1 MSTPAY
7 GPLRRTKLNV
17 PPPRQRLVRREKLL
31 EWLDRE
37 SCRPLTLISAPAGFG
52 KTTLLTSW
60 QHAQEG
66 RRFHTSWLSLDDEDN
81 DPVRFF
87 YYVVAALQV
96 VEPGIGRALLG
107 LFGYVKVP
115 AARDLMSMLLNELQE
130 STTPLLLVLD
140 DYHVIRNPEIDQA
153 IAYLVDHA
161 PETLRLFIATREEPR
176 LPLAR
181 WRAQQKIAEVDLE
194 NLRFSREEAASFLQ
208 HTMGLELDTGT
219 ARLLEVRADGWIAG
233 LQMAALSI
241 QRHVEAG
248 ESSEI
253 GTVAAAFGGDHRYVI
268 DYLASEVLRRQPDE
282 VRSFLRQT
290 SILERLCGPLCDA
303 VTERSDG
310 TRMLA
315 RLEQANMFLLR
326 LDDQRKWFRYHQL
339 FADFLRSGL
348 DTSERTELHL
358 RASAWHE
365 RQGFIEDA
373 FRHALAAGETVLA
386 IRLFRLAVENLTRR
400 GEFPTALA
408 WLEALPDA
416 AVRSR
421 RDLSGYK
428 AWLLYLEGRL
438 RESEAYSL
446 IARSIEDDDTPPA
459 HRATVQTFEAF
470 LAINRGDPRS
480 ALPLAREALQ
490 QLSDSQTFFRACALS
505 LLGHA
510 QRFCGEVEEALV
522 TLRSAVD
529 LGRECGN
536 DLIMLDA
543 LGTLT
548 SLMLARGQLREA
560 LALCTRAAQQHVD
573 ARGRPLPV
581 AGLVHLTLG
590 ALQYETNDLDQASSS
605 LVKAVEL
612 CRQLGMVYYVLTAQR
627 TLARVQHASGLR
639 EAAWDTLAASSEVA
653 QRSENPQRNRSL
665 EVLSAEFHLREGN
678 LDAAERALEN
688 VVRSKGSETFPES
701 LVLAEL
707 SLKRG
712 DARAA
717 CDRLDRA
724 EGKARDAGL
733 QARRIA
739 ILVLRSLSWRALG
752 KRAAAIRDVRT
763 AVSLAAPGGFR
774 RVFLDGGG
782 AVAWLLEGARDVA
795 PAFVD
800 SLLRELSPSAI
811 ERSEV
816 KAPTDLL
823 GETQMQILS
832 HLDRGLTNQE
842 IASKLDIT
850 VGTTKWHLNQIFGK
864 FQVRNRVEAIAKARE
879 LGLI

>member
-17 PPPRQRLVRREKLL
+17 PPPRQRLVPREKLL

-37 SCRPLTLISAPAGFG
+37 SSRPLTLISAPAGFG

-60 QHAQEG
+60 RHAQAG
-66 RRFHTSWLSLDDEDN
+66 RSSTTWLSLDDEDN

-87 YYVVAALQV
+87 YYVVGALQT

-107 LFGYVKVP
+107 LFGYMKIP
-115 AARDLMSMLLNELQE
+115 AARDLMSMLLDELQE
-130 STTPLLLVLD
+130 PAAPLLLVLD

-153 IAYLVDHA
+153 VAYLVDNA

-181 WRAQQKIAEVDLE
+181 WRAQRKIAEIDLE
-194 NLRFSREEAASFLQ
+194 TLRFSREEAASFLKN
-208 HTMGLELDTGT
+208 TMGLELDTGT
-219 ARLLEVRADGWIAG
+219 VQILEARTDGWIAG
-233 LQMAALSI
+233 LQMAALSM
-241 QRHVEAG
+241 QRHIEAG

-253 GTVAAAFGGDHRYVI
+253 ATVAAAFGGDHRYVI
-268 DYLASEVLRRQPDE
+268 DYLAGEVLRQQPDE

-290 SILERLCGPLCDA
+290 SILERLCAPLCDA

-310 TRMLA
+310 TLMLA

-326 LDDQRKWFRYHQL
+326 LDDQRKWYRYHQL
-339 FADFLRSGL
+339 FADFLRKDL
-348 DTSERTELHL
+348 DVPERKALHL

-365 RQGFIEDA
+365 RQGLIEDA
-373 FRHALAAGETVLA
+373 FRHALAADETALA
-386 IRLFRLAVENLTRR
+386 IRLFRVALEDLTRR
-400 GEFPTALA
+400 GEFPTAHA
-408 WLEALPDA
+408 WLRALPDA

-421 RDLSGYK
+421 RDLCGYK
-428 AWLLYLEGRL
+428 AWLLYLQGSL
-438 RESEAYSL
+438 RESETYSS
-446 IARSIEDDDTPPA
+446 IAHSIQDDDTPSA
-459 HRATVQTFEAF
+459 HRATMQTFEAF

-480 ALPLAREALQ
+480 ALPLARQALE

-510 QRFCGEVEEALV
+510 QRFCGEIEEAVV
-522 TLRSAVD
+522 TLQSAVD

-536 DLIMLDA
+536 DLITLDA

-548 SLMLARGQLREA
+548 SLMLARGELREA
-560 LALCTRAAQQHVD
+560 LVLCTRAAEQHVD
-573 ARGRPLPV
+573 ARGRSLPV

-590 ALQYETNDLDQASSS
+590 ALQYETNELDQASSS
-605 LVKAVEL
+605 LVKAIEL
-612 CRQLGMVYYVLTAQR
+612 CRQLGMAYYVLAAQR

-653 QRSENPQRNRSL
+653 RRSENPQRSRSL

-688 VVRSKGSETFPES
+688 VLRSRGAETSPES
-701 LVLAEL
+701 LILAEI

-712 DARAA
+712 DAKAA

-724 EGKARDAGL
+724 ESKAREAGL
-733 QARRIA
+733 QAKRIA
-739 ILVLRSLSWRALG
+739 ILVLRAQCLRALG

-763 AVSLAAPGGFR
+763 AVSLAAPAGFK
-774 RVFLDGGG
+774 RVFLEGGG
-782 AVAWLLEGARDVA
+782 ALAGLLEGAREVA

-800 SLLRELSPSAI
+800 ELLQELSPAAMD
-811 ERSEV
+811 RSESE
-816 KAPTDLL
+816 APTGLL
-823 GETQMQILS
+823 GNTQMQILR

-842 IASKLDIT
+842 IALKLDIT

>member
-1 MSTPAY
+1 
-7 GPLRRTKLNV
+7 LRRTKLNV

-315 RLEQANMFLLR
+315 RL
-326 LDDQRKWFRYHQL
+326 
-339 FADFLRSGL
+339 
-348 DTSERTELHL
+348 
-358 RASAWHE
+358 
-365 RQGFIEDA
+365 
-373 FRHALAAGETVLA
+373 
-386 IRLFRLAVENLTRR
+386 
-400 GEFPTALA
+400 
-408 WLEALPDA
+408 
-416 AVRSR
+416 
-421 RDLSGYK
+421 
-428 AWLLYLEGRL
+428 
-438 RESEAYSL
+438 
-446 IARSIEDDDTPPA
+446 
-459 HRATVQTFEAF
+459 
-470 LAINRGDPRS
+470 
-480 ALPLAREALQ
+480 
-490 QLSDSQTFFRACALS
+490 
-505 LLGHA
+505 
-510 QRFCGEVEEALV
+510 
-522 TLRSAVD
+522 
-529 LGRECGN
+529 
-536 DLIMLDA
+536 
-543 LGTLT
+543 
-548 SLMLARGQLREA
+548 
-560 LALCTRAAQQHVD
+560 
-573 ARGRPLPV
+573 
-581 AGLVHLTLG
+581 
-590 ALQYETNDLDQASSS
+590 
-605 LVKAVEL
+605 
-612 CRQLGMVYYVLTAQR
+612 
-627 TLARVQHASGLR
+627 
-639 EAAWDTLAASSEVA
+639 
-653 QRSENPQRNRSL
+653 
-665 EVLSAEFHLREGN
+665 
-678 LDAAERALEN
+678 
-688 VVRSKGSETFPES
+688 
-701 LVLAEL
+701 
-707 SLKRG
+707 
-712 DARAA
+712 
-717 CDRLDRA
+717 
-724 EGKARDAGL
+724 
-733 QARRIA
+733 
-739 ILVLRSLSWRALG
+739 
-752 KRAAAIRDVRT
+752 
-763 AVSLAAPGGFR
+763 
-774 RVFLDGGG
+774 
-782 AVAWLLEGARDVA
+782 
-795 PAFVD
+795 
-800 SLLRELSPSAI
+800 
-811 ERSEV
+811 
-816 KAPTDLL
+816 
-823 GETQMQILS
+823 
-832 HLDRGLTNQE
+832 
-842 IASKLDIT
+842 
-850 VGTTKWHLNQIFGK
+850 
-864 FQVRNRVEAIAKARE
+864 
-879 LGLI
+879 